1 MTMKNVVILSGYC
14 GLDEPTL
21 YEMFSDADDHLLNR
35 VVNNPEHVGPTA
47 AVPN

>member
-21 YEMFSDADDHLLNR
+21 YEMFSDADDHLLNG
-35 VVNNPEHVGPTA
+35 VVNNPEHVLQRA